1 MPIPKLPKPVP
12 EVRAKDILAVN
23 LRKFRTER
31 GLTQEALAYDAGMDR
46 SAVGHFERGE
56 RNVTLSTLDRLAE
69 ALGVTPFQ
77 LVNQERPAELPSAT
91 PAYLPLS

>member
-23 LRKFRTER
+23 LRKYRHAQ
-31 GLTQEALAYDAGMDR
+31 GLTQEALSYEAGMDR
-46 SAVGHFERGE
+46 SAVGHIERGE

-69 ALGVTPFQ
+69 ALSVTPFQ
-77 LVNQERPAELPSAT
+77 LVNQEHPAESPSDT
-91 PAYLPLS
+91 PAGLTLS